1 MKQSRKPSTQIGS
14 AHSAKKSN
22 DSSKMKLTLSN
33 AFKSQMNHPLL
44 VMAAPSQEP
53 PPSSLMI
60 EESFMTAKLANIYA
74 GSELELFPNS
84 DIVYYNQIMANEWRG

>member
-1 MKQSRKPSTQIGS
+1 
-14 AHSAKKSN
+14 
-22 DSSKMKLTLSN
+22 MKLTLSN
-33 AFKSQMNHPLL
+33 AFKSQMNHPEPPLF
-44 VMAAPSQEP
+44 VAAPYQEP

-84 DIVYYNQIMANEWRG
+84 NIVYYNQIMANEWRG